1 MYVHVVIAK
10 PLYQRFTY
18 SFDPSVF
25 NIQVGMRVTVPF
37 GAKQITSFVCD
48 VQETIED
55 VSYTIKD
62 VIKVID
68 KEPLFTQ
75 YHIDLASWMSQFY
88 FCSEGEAISAMIP
101 SNKREKV
108 EEEVVGVDPVGLIL
122 AEHELSDEQKSA
134 ISGIITSKEPLHY
147 LYGVTGS
154 GKTEVFFHVATHL
167 IAMGKQVIYLV
178 PEITLTYQL
187 VTLLNQRFNERVAI
201 LHSKM
206 SGSERLKQWKKIQRG
221 EIDIVIGARS
231 AIFAPFSHLGLIIID
246 EEHEQTYKAGN
257 TPRYHARQVAQK
269 IASMHKAKIIM
280 GSATPSL
287 EAWAMMSDGKIVKH
301 TLPERVSGG
310 SFPEVQVVDMLQ
322 EKEMISRLLYKSMKE
337 TLDKKR
343 QVILFLNRRG
353 FSYFFHCNSCG
364 YEMSCPHCSVSLTF
378 HKSEHTMVCH
388 YCNYKT
394 RPIHVCPTCN
404 SLDVG
409 YAGFGTQ
416 MVEQEIQKKF
426 PNATLSRVDADVSK
440 KKGEVKD
447 ILERFEKG
455 EIDILLGTQMVAK
468 GLNFPKV
475 DLVGI
480 VLADSTLN
488 LPDFRSQERTF
499 SLILQVSGRSGRYNN
514 DGKVIVQTYH
524 AQNAAIQMAT
534 KNTPLEFYKAELEMR
549 KMTQFPP
556 YTRLVNLV
564 VRGKAKA
571 LCKKEIEK
579 IASLASFAIEHLLKD
594 EVEIVGVSEC
604 PIEKIN
610 NNYRFHMILRSKELK
625 SLLQVVTYIHR
636 NYKSVKNT
644 YLEID
649 VDPLHLL

>member
-1 MYVHVVIAK
+1 MYVQVVVAK
-10 PLYQRFTY
+10 PLFQRFTY
-18 SFDPSVF
+18 SFDPTIFS
-25 NIQVGMRVTVPF
+25 IEVGMRIVVPF
-37 GAKQITSFVCD
+37 AHKDITAFVFE
-48 VQETIED
+48 VVPVIEETT
-55 VSYTIKD
+55 YAIKD

-75 YHIDLASWMSQFY
+75 PHIDLATWMSKFY

-101 SNKREKV
+101 SNKREKDLD
-108 EEEVVGVDPVGLIL
+108 ESFGSDYESIEI
-122 AEHELSDEQKSA
+122 AESQLSDEQKSA
-134 ISGIITSKEPLHY
+134 IHSIYTSEEALHY
-147 LYGVTGS
+147 VYGVTGS
-154 GKTEVFFHVATHL
+154 GKTEVFFNVAYQT
-167 IAMGKQVIYLV
+167 IALGKQVIYLV

-187 VTLLNQRFNERVAI
+187 VTYLSTRFHNRVAI

-206 SGSERLKQWKKIQRG
+206 SGSQRLKEWKRIQKG
-221 EIDIVIGARS
+221 EVDIVIGARS
-231 AIFAPFSHLGLIIID
+231 AIFAPFNSIGLIIID

-269 IASMHKAKIIM
+269 IASQHNAKIVM

-287 EAWAMMSDGKIVKH
+287 EAWAMMNEGQIVKH
-301 TLPERVSGG
+301 TLAKRVSGG
-310 SFPEVQVVDMLQ
+310 YLPTIQVVDMLQ
-322 EKEMISRLLYKSMKE
+322 EKEMISRLLYRSMKE
-337 TLDKKR
+337 TIEKKR

-364 YEMSCPHCSVSLTF
+364 YEMNCPHCSVSLTF
-378 HKSEHTMVCH
+378 HKSEHAMVCH
-388 YCNYKT
+388 YCNYRTK
-394 RPIHVCPTCN
+394 PIDVCPSCN
-404 SLDVG
+404 SVDVG

-416 MVEQEIQKKF
+416 MVEQEIRKKF
-426 PNATLSRVDADVSK
+426 PHAILSRIDADISK

-447 ILERFEKG
+447 ILDKFQKG

-514 DGKVIVQTYH
+514 NGKVIVQTYH
-524 AQNAAIQMAT
+524 AQNQAIKMAT
-534 KNTPLEFYKAELEMR
+534 SHNLEKFYEEELDIR
-549 KMTQFPP
+549 KQTLFPP
-556 YTRLVNLV
+556 FTRLVNLV
-564 VRGKAKA
+564 VRGKNKD
-571 LCKKEIEK
+571 LCKNEIEN
-579 IASLASFAIEHLLKD
+579 IASLASSAIEHLPRGV
-594 EVEIVGVSEC
+594 VELVGVSEC

-610 NNYRFHMILRSKELK
+610 NNWRYHIILRSVDFKG
-625 SLLQVVTYIHR
+625 LLQVVTYIQR
-636 NYKSVKNT
+636 NHKVMRNT

>member
-1 MYVHVVIAK
+1 MYVQVVVAK
-10 PLYQRFTY
+10 PLFQRFTY
-18 SFDPSVF
+18 SFDPTIF
-25 NIQVGMRVTVPF
+25 TIEVGMRIVVPF
-37 GAKQITSFVCD
+37 AHKDITAFVFE
-48 VQETIED
+48 VVPVIEETT
-55 VSYTIKD
+55 YAIKD

-75 YHIDLASWMSQFY
+75 SHIDLATWMSKFY

-101 SNKREKV
+101 SNKREKDLD
-108 EEEVVGVDPVGLIL
+108 ESFGSDYESIEIT
-122 AEHELSDEQKSA
+122 ESQLSDEQKSA
-134 ISGIITSKEPLHY
+134 IHSIYTSEEALHY
-147 LYGVTGS
+147 VYGVTGS
-154 GKTEVFFHVATHL
+154 GKTEVFFNVAYQT
-167 IAMGKQVIYLV
+167 IALGKQVIYLV

-187 VTLLNQRFNERVAI
+187 VTYLSTRFHNRVAI

-206 SGSERLKQWKKIQRG
+206 SGSQRLKEWKRIQKG
-221 EIDIVIGARS
+221 EVDIVIGARS
-231 AIFAPFSHLGLIIID
+231 AIFAPFNSIGLIIID

-269 IASMHKAKIIM
+269 IASQHSAKIVM

-287 EAWAMMSDGKIVKH
+287 EAWAMMNEGQIVKH
-301 TLPERVSGG
+301 TLAKRVSGG
-310 SFPEVQVVDMLQ
+310 YLPTIQVVDMLQ
-322 EKEMISRLLYKSMKE
+322 EKEMISRLLYRSMKE
-337 TLDKKR
+337 TLEKKR

-378 HKSEHTMVCH
+378 HKSEHAMVCH
-388 YCNYKT
+388 YCNYRTK
-394 RPIHVCPTCN
+394 PIDVCPSCN
-404 SLDVG
+404 SVDVG

-416 MVEQEIQKKF
+416 MVEQEIRKKF
-426 PNATLSRVDADVSK
+426 PHAILSRIDADISK

-447 ILERFEKG
+447 ILDKFQKG

-514 DGKVIVQTYH
+514 NGKVIVQTYH
-524 AQNAAIQMAT
+524 AQNQAIKMAT
-534 KNTPLEFYKAELEMR
+534 THNLEKFYEEELDIR
-549 KMTQFPP
+549 KQTLFPP
-556 YTRLVNLV
+556 FTRLVNLV
-564 VRGKAKA
+564 VRGKNKD
-571 LCKKEIEK
+571 LCKNEIEN
-579 IASLASFAIEHLLKD
+579 IASLASSAIEHLPRGV
-594 EVEIVGVSEC
+594 VELVGVSEC

-610 NNYRFHMILRSKELK
+610 NNWRYHIILRSVDFKG
-625 SLLQVVTYIHR
+625 LLQVVTYIQR
-636 NYKSVKNT
+636 NHKVMRNT